1 MKEQRSDYKNF
12 DMTLEECRL
21 VLDAIDNVVVI
32 DAQGRVKYMARNLI
46 PVLESLMNRPL
57 PEEIAGRPIQEVNPF
72 SKLTEALRS
81 GKPVENVFYF
91 SGGGTNA
98 ARIKPLYQE
107 GKLVGAVDYDLFPN
121 RVDLQEFLNLLVEYA
136 EKGFISVEDT
146 VGLLHTPEER
156 KEKVKYCVTDFI
168 GESEA
173 ARTLRSR
180 IIGLSESDSTVM
192 ILGPTGCGKE
202 VVAHAIHG
210 ISRRANRPMVEIN
223 CAAIP
228 DTLVESELFG
238 YEEGSFTGASRGGKA
253 GKFELA
259 DQGTLFLD
267 EVNSLP
273 YHVQPKLLRVLQEKE
288 VTRIGGR
295 ARPID
300 IRVIAASNED
310 LRKLV
315 EEGKF
320 RQDLYYRLNVIEL
333 KIPPLSRRREDIPLL
348 AQYQLS
354 RLRRQMVTRV
364 KHISKDVLS
373 LFTQYEWPGNVREL
387 NNILERAINQCG
399 GDTIRRE
406 HLGDFAAGAVR
417 EPDGIDWSQDHPLEV
432 VRNRAERGALLKALE
447 KANGNRSKAAALLKI
462 SRTSFYEKA
471 EKYHLWEN
479 DQSFCEDC

>member
-1 MKEQRSDYKNF
+1 MEQEQREYQNF

-32 DAQGRVKYMARNLI
+32 DAQGRVKYMAQNLI
-46 PVLESLMNRPL
+46 SVLEMMMSRPL
-57 PEEIAGRPIQEVNPF
+57 PADIAGRAIQEVNPF
-72 SKLTEALRS
+72 SKLPEALRN
-81 GKPVENVFYF
+81 GKPVENVFYL
-91 SGGGTNA
+91 SGGGTNV
-98 ARIKPLYQE
+98 ARIKPLYQN
-107 GKLVGAVDYDLFPN
+107 GQLVGAVDYDLFSN
-121 RVDLQEFLNLLVEYA
+121 RVDLQAFLELLVEYA

-146 VGLLHTPEER
+146 VGRLRLPRERER
-156 KEKVKYCVTDFI
+156 KAKYSVTDFI
-168 GESEA
+168 GESDA
-173 ARTLRSR
+173 ARALRSR

-192 ILGPTGCGKE
+192 IQGPTGCGKE
-202 VVAHAIHG
+202 VAAHAIHSV
-210 ISRRANRPMVEIN
+210 SRRASRPMVEIN

-259 DQGTLFLD
+259 DRGTLFLD

-295 ARPID
+295 PRPVD
-300 IRVIAASNED
+300 IRVIAASNAD
-310 LRKLV
+310 LWKLV

-333 KIPPLSRRREDIPLL
+333 KIPPLSQRREDIPLL
-348 AQYQLS
+348 AQYQLG
-354 RLRRQMVTRV
+354 RLRRRMVTSV
-364 KHISKDVLS
+364 KHISDEALA
-373 LFTQYEWPGNVREL
+373 LLMDYEWPGNVREL
-387 NNILERAINQCG
+387 NNILERAVNQCG
-399 GDTIRRE
+399 GDTIRPE
-406 HLGDFAAGAVR
+406 HLGDFGPRPAR
-417 EPDGIDWSQDHPLEV
+417 EPAEDVDWSLDAPLED
-432 VRNRAERGALLKALE
+432 VRCRAERNALRRALE
-447 KANGNRSKAAALLKI
+447 KAGGNRTRAAALLKI

-479 DQSFCEDC
+479 EQTYS